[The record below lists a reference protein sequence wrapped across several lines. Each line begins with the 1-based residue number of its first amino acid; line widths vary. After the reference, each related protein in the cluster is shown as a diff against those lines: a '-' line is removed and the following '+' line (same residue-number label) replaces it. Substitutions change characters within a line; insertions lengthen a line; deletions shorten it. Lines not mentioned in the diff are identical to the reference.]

1 MGTALGPTALRWG
14 HRGDPWLWE
23 GDRAASGSAALTQQ
37 TCSTQQVTG
46 ERQHSFRRGES
57 EVSPYPKPVRKAPQ
71 ELLQQHRAAGRVELG
86 APQAFVSE
94 SSSCGCRVQLAGMSQ
109 VVPTAQQQWGQ
120 CCVLHSA
127 PCPAPNSESS
137 ARPSRVWWASHC
149 SWSVWFGFPP
159 LPAAVWDLPPFI
171 CAWSGILHIYSK
183 TPNFHPAQGFC
194 STVCTPEAQPCAPCS
209 HTDPKCPPPPPH
221 HPWGHQPAP
230 PPTPGP
236 HHHHHHH
243 LQWVQGSPRGICP
256 HAEGSTEAPQ
266 ASLPIAKCYS
276 PSLLQQPDRRTHGI
290 CSPLG
295 WRDIPGEGRPWR
307 FVSLIQSLQHQEHL
321 NSKTQHPAPSTPRPP
336 AWRKAH
342 RETITRAPTHGGRAA
357 NMQERDKPT
366 AALRMPVVL
375 GLGSLTH

>member
-127 PCPAPNSESS
+127 PCPAPNSESG

-149 SWSVWFGFPP
+149 SWCVWCGFPP

-171 CAWSGILHIYSK
+171 CVWSGVLHIYSK

-209 HTDPKCPPPPPH
+209 HTDPKCPPPPH
-221 HPWGHQPAP
+221 I
-230 PPTPGP
+230 TPGATNP
-236 HHHHHHH
+236 PLH
-243 LQWVQGSPRGICP
+243 P
-256 HAEGSTEAPQ
+256 PQ
-266 ASLPIAKCYS
+266 
-276 PSLLQQPDRRTHGI
+276 
-290 CSPLG
+290 
-295 WRDIPGEGRPWR
+295 
-307 FVSLIQSLQHQEHL
+307 V
-321 NSKTQHPAPSTPRPP
+321 PSTTTTTTCSGSRDPP
-336 AWRKAH
+336 GGFALM
-342 RETITRAPTHGGRAA
+342 GRAA
-357 NMQERDKPT
+357 QRLPRHHFQLPNVTP
-366 AALRMPVVL
+366 PICSS
-375 GLGSLTH
+375 SLTEGPMAFVPLWDGGTSLVKADHGGL

>member
-1 MGTALGPTALRWG
+1 MGAGCSLQGCPRSCPRRSNSGVNAVYSTLLPVRPQIVSPVHVLAGSGGLHIAPGVFGVDFLPCLLLSGTC
-14 HRGDPWLWE
+14 HRLSVPG
-23 GDRAASGSAALTQQ
+23 AASCTFTLKPQISTLLRASAALCAHPKRSHVHHAVTLTQ
-37 TCSTQQVTG
+37 
-46 ERQHSFRRGES
+46 
-57 EVSPYPKPVRKAPQ
+57 
-71 ELLQQHRAAGRVELG
+71 
-86 APQAFVSE
+86 
-94 SSSCGCRVQLAGMSQ
+94 
-109 VVPTAQQQWGQ
+109 
-120 CCVLHSA
+120 SA
-127 PCPAPNSESS
+127 
-137 ARPSRVWWASHC
+137 
-149 SWSVWFGFPP
+149 
-159 LPAAVWDLPPFI
+159 
-171 CAWSGILHIYSK
+171 
-183 TPNFHPAQGFC
+183 
-194 STVCTPEAQPCAPCS
+194 
-209 HTDPKCPPPPPH
+209 PPPPH

-236 HHHHHHH
+236 QHHHHHH

-256 HAEGSTEAPQ
+256 RGEGSTEAPQ

-307 FVSLIQSLQHQEHL
+307 FVSLIQFLQHQEHL